1 MTQPAQA
8 LDYGHLESM
17 PVYFDDLDPMGLL
30 HNTRYAVIL
39 ERALSA
45 FWSVQERT
53 VNNDLLSHPD
63 AFLAVAE
70 FSITYRVPVSGAGK
84 ISVHFWIDRLGK
96 TSAVYGFRFLSPD
109 GETVH
114 AQGHRVHIRLDPE
127 TMRPAP
133 WNPETR
139 AAFET
144 LSKKPEDTPDLA
156 ASGADHQGD
165 RSS

>member
-8 LDYGHLESM
+8 VDYGHVEPM

-45 FWSVQERT
+45 FWTAQSRT
-53 VNNDLLSHPD
+53 ENNDLLSHPD

-70 FSITYRVPVSGAGK
+70 FSITYRVPIHGAGT
-84 ISVHFWIDRLGK
+84 INVHFWIDRLGK
-96 TSAVYGFRFLSPD
+96 TSAVYGFRFLSLG

-114 AQGHRVHIRLDPE
+114 AEGHRVHIRLDPA

-133 WNPETR
+133 WDPQTR

-144 LSKKPEDTPDLA
+144 LAK
-156 ASGADHQGD
+156 
-165 RSS
+165 

>member
-1 MTQPAQA
+1 MTQPAETV
-8 LDYGHLESM
+8 DYGHVETM

-45 FWSVQERT
+45 FWTAQSRT
-53 VNNDLLSHPD
+53 ENSDLLSHPD

-70 FSITYRVPVSGAGK
+70 FSIAYRAPVQGAGTVN
-84 ISVHFWIDRLGK
+84 VHFWIERLGK
-96 TSAVYGFRFLSPD
+96 TSAVYKFRFLSPD
-109 GETVH
+109 GETIH
-114 AQGHRVHIRLDPE
+114 AEGHRVHIRLDPT

-133 WNPETR
+133 WHPQTR

-144 LSKKPEDTPDLA
+144 LSK
-156 ASGADHQGD
+156 
-165 RSS
+165 